1 MAEKENKVEG
11 QDPIAEGVGEV
22 NETVSIEEPQEEV
35 VEQEMT
41 EAIDWEA
48 EAKKFQSMYDKKTV
62 ELDKNVTETEQ
73 LQQLKGNN
81 DNTKGLAVGIFPFN
95 GTQYTTSDHTENTW
109 AAWSSTNKL
118 KDMSEFDPWE
128 AFHKPDSPSY
138 KHRVANEQKLV
149 HETVDKE
156 LAKLKGQM
164 AMNNLRNELVQKH
177 NLGSQDAD
185 EFINFATQPKANL
198 PIDTLIKVWKESKGE
213 NVKPN
218 ENKEAVKKA
227 KSIPKPAGVLQGGD
241 VPKKSETDQVWE
253 SIMNAGSSGKLVK

>member
-35 VEQEMT
+35 GEQEMT

-73 LQQLKGNN
+73 LQQLKGVLE
-81 DNTKGLAVGIFPFN
+81 DNPNIVNVIEKELSG
-95 GTQYTTSDHTENTW
+95 E
-109 AAWSSTNKL
+109 SSESQDTNKL

>member
-73 LQQLKGNN
+73 LQQLKGVLE
-81 DNTKGLAVGIFPFN
+81 DNPNIVNVIEKELSG
-95 GTQYTTSDHTENTW
+95 E
-109 AAWSSTNKL
+109 SSESQDTNKL